1 MAWYAAHV
9 IKYMRFK
16 DGTQDR
22 YPVYENIYL
31 FQTESAEEAQNLQS
45 RTAGKVRVIPA
56 EA

>member
-9 IKYMRFK
+9 IMYMRFK
-16 DGTQDR
+16 DGNQDR

-45 RTAGKVRVIPA
+45 RPAGKVRVIPA